1 MLANRTRQE
10 VFFGPDRAN
19 IWLRLEVEVLQSLF
33 LWRRMVPGAKVQ
45 VQVCFFLPVS
55 LQDEVSVVTE
65 LPVR

>member
-1 MLANRTRQE
+1 MLADRTRQE
-10 VFFGPDRAN
+10 GLIGPDRAN
-19 IWLRLEVEVLQSLF
+19 IWLRLEVLESLL

-65 LPVR
+65 LLVR